1 MTTSDWER
9 FRRGDDAA
17 FEHLYRTHYP
27 VLFRYGRSLVHD
39 DDLVRDCLHDV
50 FVSLH
55 RYRATLNPAADP
67 KLYLIGTLR
76 RTLADA
82 LRRERHRRERH
93 GRWSEATPGAEPPL
107 EDFITGDEAQR
118 ERLAGVK
125 RAYEA
130 LPRRQREAIHLR
142 FFAGLEY
149 AQIAQLMQISH
160 QSALNFVQRSLRRL
174 EETSCPRPVPPFQC
188 SPSAFYQACAGIFF
202 LKNFLKKE

>member
-1 MTTSDWER
+1 MITSDWER
-9 FRRGDDAA
+9 FRRGDDVA
-17 FEHLYRTHYP
+17 FEQLYRTHYP

-39 DDLVRDCLHDV
+39 DELVRDCLHDL

-67 KLYLIGTLR
+67 KLYLIGVLR

-82 LRRERHRRERH
+82 LRREQHRRERH
-93 GRWSEATPGAEPPL
+93 ERWSEGDPGTEHPL
-107 EDFITGDEAQR
+107 EDFITGDEALR

-160 QSALNFVQRSLRRL
+160 QSAHNFVQRGLRRM
-174 EETSCPRPVPPFQC
+174 EEDLRPASGAAVPALSVLPLLGL
-188 SPSAFYQACAGIFF
+188 ALDFF
-202 LKNFLKKE
+202 S